1 METAEVEHGGFV
13 TRARTRVIA
22 IVGGLGVVA
31 IVIALAFVF
40 ATSSGAQQVAE
51 SARALHE
58 ANAAAGSVALSRA
71 ATAQATV
78 FGVDH
83 ELGVASDEAFDIA
96 LMAGAASLAEVE
108 HWADVLASD
117 ISTRAIG
124 IELDGFSRISREVLG
139 LLADGQAVNA
149 ERLRDLELEP
159 RYESLAAMLASRQ
172 TSTVDEIQRT
182 ERFAGIVGWLTR
194 VLATLLIP
202 AAAIIVYFLLVR
214 RQLREA
220 KLTMDAQ
227 LQAEQELGR
236 AKDDFIASISHEL
249 RTPLTSIYGFSEY
262 LVSTD
267 ALDPEETVE
276 LVALIHEDSIEL
288 SRMLEDLLTA
298 ARVESDA
305 LRFMYE
311 YVDLRAETL
320 AATGAM
326 TRSGATVRVMGDVLG
341 WADPNRVRQIVRNLV
356 SNAIKHGGPTI
367 DVYLESDGDR
377 AVLTV
382 SDNGEVMDP
391 ELEQRMFD
399 RFVHDGVE
407 TLLTGSVGLGLSIA
421 RSLARTMGGDIRFVR
436 AGGWTN
442 FEVSLPRKEGVPI
455 DVPDAAQEPIVTDGP
470 FAERV
475 LAAYS

>member
-1 METAEVEHGGFV
+1 METVEVVSAGLA
-13 TRARTRVIA
+13 TRTRVIA
-22 IVGGLGVVA
+22 IIGGLGIVA

-40 ATSSGAQQVAE
+40 ATSSGASQVAD
-51 SARALHE
+51 SARSLHE

-71 ATAQATV
+71 AIAQATV
-78 FGVDH
+78 FGIDH
-83 ELGVASDEAFDIA
+83 ELGVASNDALEAAIEA
-96 LMAGAASLAEVE
+96 AEASLEDVD
-108 HWADVLASD
+108 HWAGVLAPD
-117 ISTRAIG
+117 PSTSALAV
-124 IELDGFSRISREVLG
+124 ELDEFTKIGAGILV
-139 LLADGQAVNA
+139 LLASGQSVEAADVRNS
-149 ERLRDLELEP
+149 DLEQ
-159 RYESLAAMLASRQ
+159 RYVGVAATLASRQ
-172 TSTVDEIQRT
+172 EATVDEIHRT
-182 ERFAGIVGWLTR
+182 EAFAGVIGWLTR
-194 VLATLLIP
+194 LLATLLIP

-214 RQLREA
+214 RQMREA
-220 KLTMDAQ
+220 KLTMNAQ
-227 LQAEQELGR
+227 LEAEKALGR

-262 LVSTD
+262 LVLTD

-276 LVALIHEDSIEL
+276 LVALIHEDSVEL
-288 SRMLEDLLTA
+288 SRMIEDLLTA

-305 LRFMYE
+305 LRFTYDH
-311 YVDLRAETL
+311 VDLRAETL

-326 TRSGATVRVMGDVLG
+326 TRSGTSVQIMGDVLC
-341 WADPNRVRQIVRNLV
+341 WADANRIRQIVRNLV
-356 SNAIKHGGPTI
+356 SNAIKHGGATV

-382 SDNGEVMDP
+382 SDNGEELDP

-455 DVPDAAQEPIVTDGP
+455 EVPQAAQEPIVTDGP

-475 LAAYS
+475 LAGYS